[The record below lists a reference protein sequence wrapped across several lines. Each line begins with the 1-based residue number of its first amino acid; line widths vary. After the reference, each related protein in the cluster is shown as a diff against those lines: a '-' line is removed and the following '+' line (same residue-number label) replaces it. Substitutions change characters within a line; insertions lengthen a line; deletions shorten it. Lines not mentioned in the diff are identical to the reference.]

1 MTVSVDVV
9 VVVVVVAVDVVV
21 FAVDAAV
28 VLVVAVDL
36 LPLFHSL
43 EVKCN
48 KHSQHFSF
56 FLLH

>member
-1 MTVSVDVV
+1 MTVSVD
-9 VVVVVVAVDVVV
+9 VVVVVAVDVVV